1 VQTPIS
7 IIKSNELF
15 SGLEG
20 EILVGRYHS
29 WVVSPQEFPDCLEI
43 TAESKEGEVMAL
55 RHKQYRVFG
64 IQFHPE
70 SVLTPQ
76 GKTIISNFLNL

>member
-1 VQTPIS
+1 
-7 IIKSNELF
+7 
-15 SGLEG
+15 
-20 EILVGRYHS
+20 
-29 WVVSPQEFPDCLEI
+29 LEI